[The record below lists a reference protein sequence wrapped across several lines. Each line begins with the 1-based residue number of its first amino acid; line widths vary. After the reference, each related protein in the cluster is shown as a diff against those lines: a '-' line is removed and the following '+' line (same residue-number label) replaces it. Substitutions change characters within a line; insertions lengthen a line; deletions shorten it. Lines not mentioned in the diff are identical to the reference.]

1 MNDDRRSP
9 RQSGDRQSQAAGVIM
24 SGPRKLLVLET
35 DYTLE
40 GIREREIEH
49 SILCRDLGG
58 YFAHVWSVHP
68 FASLVT
74 SRGWTPKFGAPVEH
88 RLAPRH
94 TFIEGKVGRFATLE
108 HLFPLNFLLG
118 QATLFLRLRK
128 LIRRE
133 RISVIRA
140 ASPLYT
146 GLLGLALARSTGIPL
161 VVRVGGNH
169 DKFIETTGRP
179 LEPRLWR
186 SRRLEKIVERFVFRR
201 ADLVA
206 GANQDNL
213 NFALANGAR
222 LERATLFRYG
232 NLVDARHFTDP
243 KARGDGTKVLEQLGV
258 ERDKFLLYVGRL
270 EPIKQPDH
278 VLQVLRTLR
287 REGFGVKA
295 ILAGE
300 GRMHDALM
308 ARAHELGVA
317 DAMLLPGNLSQS
329 ALAHLYP
336 AAAAV
341 ISPHT
346 GRALSEAALGAAPIV
361 AYDVDWQGEI
371 VETGATG
378 ILVPHGDLEG
388 LAKGAAQLLADP
400 GHAKQLGRNIR
411 ERALELL
418 GQEALDRHE
427 RRQYSLLFQR
437 IGSPGEALERPGI

>member
-1 MNDDRRSP
+1 MDQCIVMKPVPD
-9 RQSGDRQSQAAGVIM
+9 
-24 SGPRKLLVLET
+24 RKLLVLET
-35 DYTLE
+35 DYSLE
-40 GIREREIEH
+40 GIRQREIEH

-68 FASLVT
+68 FATLVT
-74 SRGWTPKFGAPVEH
+74 SSVWTPRFGVPVEH

-94 TFIEGKVGRFATLE
+94 TFIEGKVGRFAVLKY
-108 HLFPLNFLLG
+108 LYPLNFVLS
-118 QATLFLRLRK
+118 QAGLFLRLRK

-133 RISVIRA
+133 RISVVRA

-146 GLLGLALARSTGIPL
+146 GLFGLALARSTGIPL
-161 VVRVGGNH
+161 VIRVGGNH
-169 DKFIETTGRP
+169 DKFFETTGRP

-186 SRRLEKIVERFVFRR
+186 GRKLEKVIERFVFKR

-213 NFALANGAR
+213 DFALANGAR
-222 LERATLFRYG
+222 PDRSTVFRYG

-243 KARGDGTKVLEQLGV
+243 ASRGDGAKVLEELGV
-258 ERDKFLLYVGRL
+258 EPGKFLLYVGRL

-278 VLQVLRTLR
+278 VLEVLAKLR
-287 REGFGVKA
+287 GEGVEVKA

-300 GRMHDALM
+300 GRMRDALA
-308 ARAHELGVA
+308 ARARGLGIA
-317 DAMLLPGNLSQS
+317 DALIVPGNLSQS

-341 ISPHT
+341 VSPHT

-378 ILVPHGDLEG
+378 VLVPHGDVDG
-388 LAKGAAQLLADP
+388 LAKGAATLLADP
-400 GHAKQLGRNIR
+400 DHAKQLGRNIR
-411 ERALELL
+411 ERALAMLD
-418 GQEALDRHE
+418 QDALDQHE
-427 RRQYSLLFQR
+427 REQYSLLFQR
-437 IGSPGEALERPGI
+437 FGSPAKPLEHAAI